1 MNVYAIYLKSLQTR
15 GSLSGLCGLRGLCGM
30 SLYNSTSYDPETK
43 ENITKIINKYIK
55 KEKANYNLESKEYDM
70 LVLEKDLQERY
81 RKDKSNGS
89 SGTYFSFPEIKNV
102 LDCVADVLT
111 YFKDTHY
118 KTDNRMRWKID
129 QTINTIKN
137 ASQETVCTDI
147 MADRCPPEDTISTVR
162 SASDKGFFNVKSENV
177 IFRHGKEYSGYNVYE
192 TPYKGNQY
200 PYSYCIRVLVQALS
214 TIDLINIEL
223 KSKKDGDM
231 WGTQYAS
238 AYFSERYHY
247 YLDYLLDNAPN
258 VFLLPILQ
266 NIGATTLIRHRY
278 SRIQPCGIIFDEAFV
293 DEDLQT
299 PSNFFWHDLNHAR
312 RIYQNNI
319 WYSKQPE
326 QREQPE
332 QHKIPLDKLY
342 SVMRKDV
349 SELMP
354 IKSWLSPENMK
365 YESLIK
371 ILLFEVVHEDA
382 LPFTKDSIMTDILFA
397 SGNCYPYERTYDNP
411 EKDSK
416 YSRVNLRFYEQGAST
431 LRTIYNK
438 IRHAF
443 FEKEHTNDIVVKKE
457 LRYIKHLTEAAYL
470 LLNKVA
476 PDKYNADTKPAICE
490 LLKGLLKDRRFQAHN
505 AKRLEGI
512 ESDSDDCE
520 GCEGCDSCEGK
531 SGDSS
536 KNDNKNNKGIRI
548 KRHTKPRVSIKRL
561 KKDAASAA
569 AR

>member
-1 MNVYAIYLKSLQTR
+1 MNVYARYLKSLR
-15 GSLSGLCGLRGLCGM
+15 SPSIM

-43 ENITKIINKYIK
+43 ADIVKIINKYIR
-55 KEKANYNLESKEYDM
+55 KEKAQYNLESKEYDI

-81 RKDKSNGS
+81 RKNAKAKAAKAGVAAD
-89 SGTYFSFPEIKNV
+89 FAFPEIKNV

-111 YFKDTHY
+111 YFKDSHY

-129 QTINTIKN
+129 QNINIIKN
-137 ASQETVCTDI
+137 ASQETVSTDI

-162 SASDKGFFNVKSENV
+162 NASDKDFFNVKSENV
-177 IFRHGKEYSGYNVYE
+177 IFRHGKEYSNYNVYE
-192 TPYKGNQY
+192 TPYNGNQY
-200 PYSYCIRVLVQALS
+200 PYAYCIRALVQALS

-266 NIGATTLIRHRY
+266 NVGATTLIKNRY

-319 WYSKQPE
+319 WYS
-326 QREQPE
+326 RE
-332 QHKIPLDKLY
+332 HKISLDKLY
-342 SVMRKDV
+342 SVMQRDTQ
-349 SELMP
+349 ELIP
-354 IKSWLSPENMK
+354 IKGWLSPENKK

-382 LPFTKDSIMTDILFA
+382 LPFTKDSIATDILFA

-411 EKDSK
+411 EKGNK
-416 YSRVNLRFYEQGAST
+416 YSRINLRFYEQGAST

-438 IRHAF
+438 IRHEF
-443 FEKEHTNDIVVKKE
+443 FEKEQATDIVVKKE
-457 LRYIKHLTEAAYL
+457 LRYIRHLTEASYL
-470 LLNKVA
+470 LLNKID
-476 PDKYNADTKPAICE
+476 PTKYNAETKEAVCE
-490 LLKGLLKDRRFQAHN
+490 LLKGMLKDRKFQTHN
-505 AKRLEGI
+505 FKRLDGVN
-512 ESDSDDCE
+512 SDSEDCDG
-520 GCEGCDSCEGK
+520 GC
-531 SGDSS
+531 
-536 KNDNKNNKGIRI
+536 
-548 KRHTKPRVSIKRL
+548 
-561 KKDAASAA
+561 
-569 AR
+569 